1 MGAWDSEKYKHIYNI
16 VGPSQGNI
24 SVDLPQHTLLREMML
39 SVPVTLQNKA
49 DYVSLLDLAQPDL
62 TIFRF
67 YSLVSQRRHATHNS
81 F

>member
-1 MGAWDSEKYKHIYNI
+1 
-16 VGPSQGNI
+16 
-24 SVDLPQHTLLREMML
+24 L

-49 DYVSLLDLAQPDL
+49 DYVSLLDLVQPDL

-67 YSLVSQRRHATHNS
+67 YSLVSQRRHATRNS